1 MKGVQLMP
9 EVTVEWL
16 EKQAKQ
22 LVKKYWNIKHIPNI
36 VIDSDREAD
45 WTNVVGYYWSDTQT
59 IEFKNEINKNRT
71 LREIKRTLLHE
82 LCHWYLHTT
91 GQRWRDSDERF
102 ARELIRVG
110 LGRRHNKDEQA
121 QLAAKQAWE
130 RKKKEFFEIYEVNDE
145 TILVSRMSH
154 HRKDQNDFK
163 KDLAQTLIKI
173 HNSREEDDLIYPTDV
188 AEKMSEWYGYKIE
201 PLAVYG
207 INLSANSYTP
217 DIGSNEDIRWL
228 LINRLDVDPEVIE
241 KKLKYVAS
249 EE

>member
-1 MKGVQLMP
+1 MP

-22 LVKKYWNIKHIPNI
+22 LVKKYWNIKHIPKI

-45 WTNVVGYYWSDTQT
+45 WTNIVGRYWSDTQT

-91 GQRWRDSDERF
+91 GQKWRDSDERF

-121 QLAAKQAWE
+121 QIAAKQAWE

-163 KDLAQTLIKI
+163 RDLAQTLIKI
-173 HNSREEDDLIYPTDV
+173 HNTREEDDLIYPADV